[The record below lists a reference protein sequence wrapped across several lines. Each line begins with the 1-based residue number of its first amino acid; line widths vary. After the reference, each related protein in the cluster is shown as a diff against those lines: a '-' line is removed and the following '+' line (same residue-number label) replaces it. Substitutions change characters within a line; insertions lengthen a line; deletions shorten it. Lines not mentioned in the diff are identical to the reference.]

1 MTKKGTLKDLTLDPK
16 NANKHSQYGTG
27 LLENSTRE
35 NGFGRSI
42 LISSDNVII
51 AGNGVAEAG
60 ASIGM
65 ENIEI
70 VESDGNK
77 IIAVKRT
84 DIKSGTKE
92 FYRMALADNVVATK
106 NIVFDAEVV
115 KAIVEEVPEV
125 KFWSNIIL
133 EEREEGIPDKD
144 KAGMTE
150 TKFQLTGPQSTK
162 LKKALK
168 MAKQISKP
176 PKTVNANSFAL
187 LYIVNEFLKAKA
199 KK

>member
-1 MTKKGTLKDLTLDPK
+1 MKAKLKDLTLDPK
-16 NANKHSQYGTG
+16 NANRHSQYGTG

-42 LISSDNVII
+42 LISNDNVII

-70 VESDGNK
+70 IESDGNK

-92 FYRMALADNVVATK
+92 FYNMALADNIVAQK
-106 NIVFDAEVV
+106 NIVMIPEVV
-115 KAIVEEVPEV
+115 TAIAHEFPET
-125 KFWSNIIL
+125 KFWASIVNEEPEEIIL
-133 EEREEGIPDKD
+133 DKD
-144 KAGMTE
+144 KAGMVE
-150 TKFQLTGPQSTK
+150 VKFQMTGAQSAK
-162 LKKALK
+162 LKQALK
-168 MAKQISKP
+168 MAKAGVKGSSNKNAAAIVAISVHFIKS
-176 PKTVNANSFAL
+176 KG
-187 LYIVNEFLKAKA
+187 K
-199 KK
+199 